1 PRAKTATKKKSSAKT
16 RVRAQSKTTS
26 RAKSKTSSATASAA
40 ATPTPSAAAREEKN
54 EKIKELVKLANEQGY
69 LTYGDVNDNLPENIL
84 SADDL
89 DSILILLR
97 GMDIDIIDA
106 SEVDRYK
113 KDNAAEE
120 EKEQP
125 KADSRLDILDD
136 PVRMYLKQM
145 GQVPLLT
152 REQEVEISKR
162 IETAEN
168 HVRGIINGLGITAT
182 EHLAL
187 AKRLS
192 IGRE

>member
-1 PRAKTATKKKSSAKT
+1 MSKTRANKSSAPLPPPEPPPQ
-16 RVRAQSKTTS
+16 RMDRD
-26 RAKSKTSSATASAA
+26 
-40 ATPTPSAAAREEKN
+40 EKN
-54 EKIKELVKLANEQGY
+54 EKIKELIKLANEQGY
-69 LTYGDVNDNLPENIL
+69 LTYGDVNDILPDNIL
-84 SADDL
+84 SPEEL

-113 KDNAAEE
+113 KESAEE
-120 EKEQP
+120 EKEQA

-168 HVRGIINGLGITAT
+168 HVREIINNLGIT
-182 EHLAL
+182 E
-187 AKRLS
+187 
-192 IGRE
+192 IGRAHV